1 MTVAVNYRRW
11 ILDTLKPYLGKR
23 CVEVG
28 AGSGTFS
35 SMLWESDPDQLLL
48 VEPSAEMFGQ
58 LSERFQANSRIRLF
72 NAMFK
77 DVAVEI
83 RDRHAPDSIIYLNVL
98 EHVEHD
104 EVELSVLFDTL
115 GTGGHLLIFVPAM
128 PFLMGPFDR
137 AIGHFR
143 RYAKGELE
151 RKCAAAGFRIAF
163 SKYFDAMGV
172 LPWWIKYRLFRSN
185 SLNKK
190 AVHLYDSYCVPL
202 ARRIESKVVP
212 PIGKNVLL
220 VAQKL

>member
-1 MTVAVNYRRW
+1 MITYEGKDLEAMTVAVNYRRW

-58 LSERFQANSRIRLF
+58 LSERFQANARIRLF

-83 RDRHAPDSIIYLNVL
+83 RDRYAPDSIVYLNVL

-104 EVELSVLFDTL
+104 EAELRVLFETL
-115 GTGGHLLIFVPAM
+115 GKGGHLMIFVPAM

-151 RKCAAAGFRIAF
+151 KEMCRRGLPYRIF
-163 SKYFDAMGV
+163 QIF
-172 LPWWIKYRLFRSN
+172 
-185 SLNKK
+185 
-190 AVHLYDSYCVPL
+190 
-202 ARRIESKVVP
+202 
-212 PIGKNVLL
+212 
-220 VAQKL
+220 